1 MERFVIIHYY
11 EIALKGKN
19 RPFFE
24 NKLIENIKKI
34 LKNNDYDFIR
44 KYQGRIILKLNK
56 KSNEKIILRKLKKVF
71 GIAYFVF
78 AFKSDP
84 DIQVLGK
91 NILEI
96 IKEKEFEDFKI
107 ETKRADK
114 QFYLNSQ
121 QINEKIGA
129 FIKEKLNKKVS
140 LEKPK
145 LTIFIEWLKDG
156 AFFYFKKYK
165 GLAGLPVG
173 TSSKVISLISSG
185 FDSPVASYLLMKRGC
200 QIVFVHFYS
209 YPQTSLASK
218 EAVEKIVRI
227 LNKYQF
233 YSKIYFIP
241 FLDIQ
246 KKIVSNSPPS
256 YRVIFYRRAMLRI
269 AELIAKKEK
278 ALALVTGDSVGQVA
292 SQTLEN
298 IYAISE
304 ATTLPILRPLIGIN
318 KEEIINLSK
327 KIGTFKISSFAVND
341 CCNLFIPT
349 HPETKANLEEIKKI
363 EAKFN
368 IDDLLNIA
376 FKNCIIKEIKNS

>member
-34 LKNNDYDFIR
+34 LKNKDYDFIR

-368 IDDLLNIA
+368 IDNLLNIA

>member
-278 ALALVTGDSVGQVA
+278 ASALVTGDSVGQVA